1 MQKIQHAIYT
11 YMSKEIL
18 PFTFVKICILP
29 SESGWRVNFEAI
41 NVIIFL
47 PQVCQVLEWL
57 MEARCLPH
65 YIIYSLFVY
74 AV

>member
-1 MQKIQHAIYT
+1 MKSL
-11 YMSKEIL
+11 SKFAYYL
-18 PFTFVKICILP
+18 NLVGSK
-29 SESGWRVNFEAI
+29 FEAI
-41 NVIIFL
+41 NVIIFP

-57 MEARCLPH
+57 TEARCLPH

>member
-1 MQKIQHAIYT
+1 
-11 YMSKEIL
+11 MSKEIYHSC
-18 PFTFVKICILP
+18 FKNMNNYEEFVKICILP
-29 SESGWRVNFEAI
+29 SESGWRANFEAI
-41 NVIIFL
+41 NVIIFP

-57 MEARCLPH
+57 TEARCLPH